1 MSVEEARDAIAD
13 QAMICEGGCDDNC
26 PNIYEDLD
34 RLVLEVQAEMPCYH
48 EALCGDD
55 CDHVIE
61 WTDGGFPAPDCP
73 SCTARQQLAKVP
85 V

>member
-1 MSVEEARDAIAD
+1 MSVEEVRSEMLDWVKS
-13 QAMICEGGCDDNC
+13 GGYDELRR
-26 PNIYEDLD
+26 YLD
-34 RLVLEVQAEMPCYH
+34 RLVLEVQAAMPCYH